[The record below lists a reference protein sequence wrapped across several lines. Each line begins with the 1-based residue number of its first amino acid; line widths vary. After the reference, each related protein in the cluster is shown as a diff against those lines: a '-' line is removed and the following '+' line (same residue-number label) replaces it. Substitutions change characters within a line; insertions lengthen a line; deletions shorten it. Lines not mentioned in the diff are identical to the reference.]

1 MKNIR
6 EAVHDVI
13 ARCVIPWVERDGIS
27 KLLLPEQI
35 TPADCIKVARCS
47 RVYSGHREHDIG
59 IGLTGKAPY
68 CIAGNAFVFTPG
80 AIMFMPS
87 GTPQSRAQ
95 MKRWHVRR
103 LNLNKPPTVLWLTFF
118 PFGIRVQA
126 SHMAGGTEVLESTQP
141 YILLDRYFNMLSN
154 RLLEE
159 VRSRPPNYA
168 GVGRCILMEIMQ
180 RCLRATPA
188 AVDTDVLFVAPRHR
202 SRPSGGAPRG
212 RKKSTKAGSKQP
224 PAQVQIAREFIYSNY
239 HVSITLDDI
248 SEAANVSI
256 DHLGRL
262 FKAATGM
269 TPIQYLID
277 VRMKAAEQL
286 LLTDLKIHDVAH
298 MVGVEDHHYFSRL
311 FHRSRGVSPLAY
323 RRKMAK
329 VARPTPP
336 VKD

>member
-13 ARCVIPWVERDGIS
+13 AQRIIPWVERDGIS

-35 TPADCIKVARCS
+35 TPADCIRVARCN
-47 RVYSGHREHDIG
+47 RVYSGHREHDLG

-68 CIAGNAFVFTPG
+68 CIDGNAFVLTPG
-80 AIMFMPS
+80 KIIFMPS
-87 GTPQSRAQ
+87 GTPQSSAQ
-95 MKRWHVRR
+95 TKERHVRY

-118 PFGIRVQA
+118 PFGIRVQT
-126 SHMAGGTEVLESTQP
+126 SHMAVDRDTLESTQP
-141 YILLDRYFNMLSN
+141 YILLDRYCNMLSN

-159 VRSRPPNYA
+159 IRFRPPNYA

-188 AVDTDVLFVAPRHR
+188 AVDTDVMFVASRHR
-202 SRPSGGAPRG
+202 SRPAGGSQKG
-212 RKKSTKAGSKQP
+212 KKKSTRAGSKQP
-224 PAQVQIAREFIYSNY
+224 PAQVKVAQEFIYSNY
-239 HVSITLDDI
+239 HMPITLDDI
-248 SEAANVSI
+248 SEAANISI

-262 FKAATGM
+262 FKAAIGT

-277 VRMKAAEQL
+277 VRIKASEQL
-286 LLTDLKIHDVAH
+286 LLTDLKIREVAH

-311 FHRSRGVSPLAY
+311 FHRNRGVSPLAY
-323 RRKMAK
+323 RQKMAK
-329 VARPTPP
+329 VARPTPAM
-336 VKD
+336 KD